1 MHPGKEVTIGQAV
14 LGTVLFVSYIK
25 DISLVIYMYTGKLVC
40 VLNRWGF
47 NKHHFPRNNAVCVAV
62 PLQDAELYGCSFDD
76 HWLFVWTWYRTN
88 LDGQRAVCWE

>member
-1 MHPGKEVTIGQAV
+1 MHPGNEVTVGQTV

-25 DISLVIYMYTGKLVC
+25 DISLVIYTGKLI
-40 VLNRWGF
+40 
-47 NKHHFPRNNAVCVAV
+47 NKHHFPRNNTVCVTV
-62 PLQDAELYGCSFDD
+62 PLQDAELYGCSFGD